1 MKNLERFLSDRVEPL
16 ASKLQEINVLG
27 ALMEGFI
34 RTSPVTL
41 GYALLSIITS
51 FMGMIEIANP
61 LFIEGS
67 DLASKISITQRFGL
81 EPHFTALGNA
91 ASAMLA
97 IYAVYSIATAYAKRI
112 NTLQMNAALVS
123 VASFFILIPFDAHD
137 SVSAI
142 TGMPETSYSINLNY
156 LGAKGMLVAILVALF
171 IPQLVKLFSNSK
183 LQIKLPDSVPT
194 MIQESLEPMITTGII
209 FIIVLLIRIGFA
221 SSAFGNVFDFVDK
234 VLSKPVTGMIGS
246 PIAMIV
252 VLTLINFLWFFG
264 IHNAVLQGPLSIL
277 SITLVLS
284 NIQAA
289 MQGQPMPYVATA
301 IVSGAVL
308 NSGAQTGLILI
319 LLFAKSQRY
328 KSITRLSIVPA
339 VFNITEP
346 LMFGLP
352 IVMNPIFF
360 FPQVFAPLF
369 AGIVAWVSWATF
381 LGQYTFNPAM
391 SLLPFVIPKP
401 ISGFLSAGLKGLI
414 MWIIVTAITAVIWY
428 PFVKVADKKAFEEE
442 LNI

>member
-1 MKNLERFLSDRVEPL
+1 
-16 ASKLQEINVLG
+16 
-27 ALMEGFI
+27 
-34 RTSPVTL
+34 
-41 GYALLSIITS
+41 
-51 FMGMIEIANP
+51 
-61 LFIEGS
+61 
-67 DLASKISITQRFGL
+67 
-81 EPHFTALGNA
+81 
-91 ASAMLA
+91 MLA

-246 PIAMIV
+246 PIAMIA

-414 MWIIVTAITAVIWY
+414 MWIIVTAVTAVIWY

>member
-1 MKNLERFLSDRVEPL
+1 MKNLERFLSDRVESL

-264 IHNAVLQGPLSIL
+264 IHNAVL
-277 SITLVLS
+277 
-284 NIQAA
+284 
-289 MQGQPMPYVATA
+289 
-301 IVSGAVL
+301 
-308 NSGAQTGLILI
+308 
-319 LLFAKSQRY
+319 
-328 KSITRLSIVPA
+328 
-339 VFNITEP
+339 
-346 LMFGLP
+346 
-352 IVMNPIFF
+352 
-360 FPQVFAPLF
+360 
-369 AGIVAWVSWATF
+369 
-381 LGQYTFNPAM
+381 
-391 SLLPFVIPKP
+391 
-401 ISGFLSAGLKGLI
+401 
-414 MWIIVTAITAVIWY
+414 
-428 PFVKVADKKAFEEE
+428 
-442 LNI
+442 